1 MKHIFATEDDMEALR
16 IVKSLDMA
24 LSIFEIGNVRRKYLK
39 YEDLDEKEYL
49 LAEKIFDE
57 INELFINN
65 NVNIDELV
73 E

>member
-1 MKHIFATEDDMEALR
+1 MKHVFATEDDMEALR
-16 IVKSLDMA
+16 IIKSLDMA
-24 LSIFEIGNVRRKYLK
+24 LSIFEIDNVRRKYLK

-49 LAEKIFDE
+49 LAEKIFSE
-57 INELFINN
+57 INELFIEN

>member
-1 MKHIFATEDDMEALR
+1 MKHIFATEDDMEAMR

-24 LSIFEIGNVRRKYLK
+24 LSIFEIDNLRRKYLK
-39 YEDLDEKEYL
+39 YEDLDEKEYN

-57 INELFINN
+57 INELFQKN
-65 NVNIDELV
+65 NVNIDELC

>member
-1 MKHIFATEDDMEALR
+1 MKHIFATEDDTEALR
-16 IVKSLDMA
+16 LLKSLDMA
-24 LSIFEIGNVRRKYLK
+24 LSIFEIGNLRRKYLK

-57 INELFINN
+57 INELFTDND
-65 NVNIDELV
+65 VNIDELI

>member
-24 LSIFEIGNVRRKYLK
+24 LSIFEIDNVRRKYLK
-39 YEDLDEKEYL
+39 YEDLDEKEYA
-49 LAEKIFDE
+49 LAEKIFSE
-57 INELFINN
+57 INELFIDN

>member
-1 MKHIFATEDDMEALR
+1 MKHIFATDDDMEAMR

-24 LSIFEIGNVRRKYLK
+24 SSIFEIGNLRRKYLK
-39 YEDLDEKEYL
+39 YENLSKKEYL
-49 LAEKIFDE
+49 LAEKIFNE

-65 NVNIDELV
+65 NVNIDELI

>member
-1 MKHIFATEDDMEALR
+1 MKYKFETEDDMEALR

-24 LSIFEIGNVRRKYLK
+24 LSIFEIANVRRKYLK

-49 LAEKIFDE
+49 LAEKIFSE
-57 INELFINN
+57 INALFIDN

>member
-1 MKHIFATEDDMEALR
+1 MKYKFETEDDMEALR

-24 LSIFEIGNVRRKYLK
+24 LSIFEIDNLRRKYLK

-57 INELFINN
+57 INELFIGN

>member
-24 LSIFEIGNVRRKYLK
+24 LSIFEIANVRRKYLK

-49 LAEKIFDE
+49 LAEKIFSE
-57 INELFINN
+57 INELFIDN